1 LTGRPLKMKNWPY
14 RVVIFPAAQ
23 KQILA
28 FSREDQIRAAGTIDN
43 LIENPRPKG
52 CKKLKG
58 TDLWR
63 VRDGQLRIIYSIF
76 DKELRI
82 VILKVAKRQE
92 DTYKH
97 LS

>member
-1 LTGRPLKMKNWPY
+1 MTGRPLKMKNLPY
-14 RVVIFPAAQ
+14 RIVILPAAQ

-28 FSREDQIRAAGTIDN
+28 FSREDRIRAARMIDN
-43 LIENPRPKG
+43 LIENPRTKG

-63 VRDGQLRIIYSIF
+63 VRDGQVRIIYFIL

-82 VILKVAKRQE
+82 DILKVAKRQE

>member
-1 LTGRPLKMKNWPY
+1 LTGRPLRMKNLPY
-14 RVVIFPAAQ
+14 RVVILPAAQ

-28 FSREDQIRAAGTIDN
+28 FSREDQIRAARAIDN
-43 LIENPRPKG
+43 LVENPRPKG

-63 VRDGQLRIIYSIF
+63 VRDGQIRIVYSIF
-76 DKELRI
+76 DKELR
-82 VILKVAKRQE
+82 VAILKVAKRQE
-92 DTYKH
+92 DTYRH